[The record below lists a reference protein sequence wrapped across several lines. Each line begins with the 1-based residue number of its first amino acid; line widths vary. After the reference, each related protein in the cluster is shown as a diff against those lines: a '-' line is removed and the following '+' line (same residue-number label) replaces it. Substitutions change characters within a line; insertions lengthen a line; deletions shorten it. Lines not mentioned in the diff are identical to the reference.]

1 MSALAPHD
9 AQIDSLIAAADR
21 AAEGAQHAEAARLLA
36 AAEAVS
42 PANPRVLNALG
53 MYALKTGD
61 FAAAG
66 RRLEEAVRLD
76 PRAPLLWF
84 HLALAR
90 RALGEADAE
99 AAALERA
106 LELEPYFHLALLQ
119 KATLLE
125 RRGQQRQ
132 AAKVYRAFLRCV
144 PDSAQ
149 QASVVRQG
157 LERARAAVAA
167 NTTALEDFLRPRLAA
182 ARSAHRDSSQERFN
196 HCLEALLERRQIY
209 TPQPTFM
216 HFPKLAA
223 LEFYDRAE
231 FPWLAAFEAATDEI
245 RSELLQCLAADA
257 NGVVPY
263 VDYPSG
269 APLNQWRELNRS
281 RRWGAYYLIKG
292 GLGVQA
298 HLERCPKTAALL
310 AAAPLADV
318 PGEAPTAFFS
328 LLEPHTHIPPHTGV
342 TNTRL
347 VVHVPLVIPRGC
359 SFRVG
364 SETREWRAGQAWV
377 FDDTIEHEAWNNSD
391 EPRAILI
398 VDIWNPFLTSAERAL
413 VRAATAA
420 VTEYYRE

>member
-1 MSALAPHD
+1 
-9 AQIDSLIAAADR
+9 
-21 AAEGAQHAEAARLLA
+21 
-36 AAEAVS
+36 
-42 PANPRVLNALG
+42 

-61 FAAAG
+61 FAAAR
-66 RRLEEAVRLD
+66 RRLEEAVQLD
-76 PRAPLLWF
+76 ARAPLLWF

-90 RALGEADAE
+90 RAIGDADAE

-106 LELEPYFHLALLQ
+106 LDLDPYFYLALLQ

-125 RRGQQRQ
+125 RRGRRRQ
-132 AAKVYRAFLRCV
+132 AAQAFQAFLKCV
-144 PDSAQ
+144 PPAAQ
-149 QASVVRQG
+149 QMPAVAQG
-157 LERARAAVAA
+157 IERARAAVAA
-167 NTTALEDFLRPRLAA
+167 NAAGLEQFLQSRLAA
-182 ARSAHRDSSQERFN
+182 TQATWRESSQERFN
-196 HCLEALLERRQIY
+196 HCIEALLEKRRIY

-216 HFPKLAA
+216 HFPKLPA
-223 LEFYDRAE
+223 LEFYERAE
-231 FPWLAAFEAATDEI
+231 FPWLQALEAASDEI
-245 RSELLQCLAADA
+245 RAELLGCLAADA
-257 NGVVPY
+257 DGVVPY
-263 VDYPSG
+263 VDYPAG

-292 GLGVQA
+292 GVGVQA

-328 LLEPHTHIPPHTGV
+328 ILEPRTRIPAHTGV

-347 VVHVPLVIPRGC
+347 VVHVPLIVPPGC
-359 SFRVG
+359 GFRVG
-364 SETREWRAGQAWV
+364 SETREWRPGEAWV

-420 VTEYYRE
+420 VSEYYRE